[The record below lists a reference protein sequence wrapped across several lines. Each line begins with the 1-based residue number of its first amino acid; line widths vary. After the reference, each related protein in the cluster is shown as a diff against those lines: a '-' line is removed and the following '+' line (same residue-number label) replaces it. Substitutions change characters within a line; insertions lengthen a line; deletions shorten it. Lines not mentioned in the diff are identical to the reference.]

1 MYCILTFDLHQLVKD
16 EPREQAQVVGR
27 WYRLLDVAIWV
38 AQKQVSEDLYYCI
51 EHPAGAS
58 TWHRPNAAALNFQT
72 PGIWF

>member
-1 MYCILTFDLHQLVKD
+1 MSPESKRKLLEDGI
-16 EPREQAQVVGR
+16 
-27 WYRLLDVAIWV
+27 RLLDVAIWV